1 MNIQELIGS
10 APTILLIVASV
21 LVILVVAFILF
32 FLVPG
37 VLHWFRLRR
46 IQRRIAKFSSQNF
59 AAEFK
64 KVFAGDKRLSHLWK
78 EYQDSLHFQHED
90 RDGQSVVSA
99 VRATVPA
106 ELFFNSQF
114 VVDSRLRSEFFKHL
128 PGLFTGIGIIGTFSG
143 LIEGLRQFQVSENA
157 ATVRSSLEML
167 MHLVGEAFLIS
178 AAAITAA
185 MLVTLIEKLLL
196 ASLYRRAEEISHDID
211 ARFDSGA
218 GKNTFPDW
226 SKRRKILPANPKF
239 SKMLWSRNWASY
251 CESLPTLRSHRRRS
265 NKHFWL
271 TDSRKRHGGTTRRW
285 ALLL

>member
-46 IQRRIAKFSSQNF
+46 IQRRIATFSSQNF

-90 RDGQSVVSA
+90 RDGQAVVSA

-114 VVDSRLRSEFFKHL
+114 VVDSGCSAERRSR
-128 PGLFTGIGIIGTFSG
+128 G
-143 LIEGLRQFQVSENA
+143 
-157 ATVRSSLEML
+157 
-167 MHLVGEAFLIS
+167 
-178 AAAITAA
+178 
-185 MLVTLIEKLLL
+185 
-196 ASLYRRAEEISHDID
+196 YRRAC
-211 ARFDSGA
+211 R
-218 GKNTFPDW
+218 P
-226 SKRRKILPANPKF
+226 
-239 SKMLWSRNWASY
+239 
-251 CESLPTLRSHRRRS
+251 
-265 NKHFWL
+265 
-271 TDSRKRHGGTTRRW
+271 RHGAAYGVAAFRMSSRC
-285 ALLL
+285 AVG